1 MKRKM
6 LSRRKVISWLAGLPG
21 TVILLA
27 ACGETGEQKISATT
41 ATQTPRLDK
50 RQPAPDFDNEVWIN
64 TEKLKLADLRGKVV
78 LVEFWTFGCYN
89 CRNVQPA
96 LKNWYQNYHSQGLE
110 IVAIHSPEFDYEKK
124 LENVQQAV
132 KEQGLKYPVALDN
145 DFKTWNKY
153 RVRAWPSLFLV
164 DKQGQIRYSHVGE
177 GNYELTEAAIKAL
190 LDENG

>member
-1 MKRKM
+1 
-6 LSRRKVISWLAGLPG
+6 
-21 TVILLA
+21 
-27 ACGETGEQKISATT
+27 
-41 ATQTPRLDK
+41 
-50 RQPAPDFDNEVWIN
+50 
-64 TEKLKLADLRGKVV
+64 
-78 LVEFWTFGCYN
+78 
-89 CRNVQPA
+89 VQPA